1 MLSYI
6 LSSGFSHLV
15 HVDPRSRLVLESLE
29 SLGLD
34 VRHHS
39 SHWERLCVLREEVLG
54 WPYPPWP
61 STRHDFVL
69 YVLIAYCPSG
79 LLRTFLSRCRS
90 LQPRAGTN
98 PLVYAADLQKTEHA
112 MVLLACG
119 ADVNMRGLVVDD
131 TRHAS
136 PLEVAIDLS
145 EDVLV
150 GEILLRGCTV
160 SWEVISTAV
169 CMPWCST
176 QVLAKLVVTDE
187 FVDWAYD
194 IGDERLYWGVFNS
207 ARPSARDSKKADEA
221 HVTLARRLRQLGQDL
236 SADSW
241 FGEELIERALHAAH
255 ISMLEFLLPTDE
267 PPPGRFLIAAATGDT
282 SETVSVVRFLLDKGV
297 DVHAVSDESGDTALH
312 LAVMCSWEP
321 RRLELATMLM
331 DAGCSP
337 HACNS
342 QGETPL
348 IVAEKR
354 GYSSVAEILLSCNGP
369 LPSNVL
375 HLALHA
381 CLNPQV
387 IQSLIQSGANIHA
400 ISGSAGNTVLHLA
413 INEGGADRTRGAYGE
428 SECLDLVK
436 SFINAGYDPTI
447 CNSSGESALEAA
459 IKRRYTSVVDLLLSY
474 NVPLPANI
482 LLFRPQQRANLWTIL
497 ILVSKGAKVH
507 FTTPDGVTV
516 LYLSI
521 AEYTEGT
528 CLKLVKSLVNA
539 GCDPTIRNSGW
550 ESALEATIE
559 HRYPSVVDLL
569 LSYNAPLP
577 ANILLFGLQQRTTL
591 EIIRSLVSKGADV
604 HSTTP
609 NGDTVLHLSIA
620 EYSEGTCLDL
630 VKSLIHAGCNPT
642 ICNLGGESPLEAA
655 FKSRYP
661 SVVDHLLSYNFPLPA
676 NVLLFGLQHRT
687 TLEIIRFLISKG
699 AGVHSTTPN
708 GDTVLHL
715 SVDQYSE
722 ETCSDLVKCFVSAG
736 CNPAPRNLDGKSV
749 LEAAIKCRYTSVVD
763 LLLSYNAPLPANIL
777 LFGLQQCTTLEI
789 IRSLVSKGA
798 DMYSTTPNG
807 YTALHLTI
815 DRYSEGTCLDL
826 FDSLINAGLDPTI
839 RNSGGESPLEAAIKR
854 RYTLMV
860 DHLLLYNVP
869 LPANVVLFGL
879 QKCTTLKVIQSLV
892 SKGADVRSTTSD
904 GDTALHLSIMAAAEH
919 DANKVDLDLVEYLI
933 NAGCDPAV
941 RNLDGESVLEVAIEH
956 QYTEVVDLLLSYNA
970 PLPANILLFG
980 LQKWTTLEIIRS
992 LVSKGADVHST
1003 TPNGDTVLHLS
1014 IDQYDEG
1021 TCLDLVKSFINAG
1034 CSPAACNYD
1043 GKSALEVAI
1052 ECDYTSV
1059 VDILL
1064 SYNTPFPADILLS
1077 SRRRYTSLQMIQY
1090 LIVKGA
1096 DVHSTTS
1103 NEDTLLH
1110 VAVANYYSEG
1120 MCHDVVKS
1128 LINAGCNPAA
1138 CNSDG
1143 VSVLE
1148 AAVTGHCGY
1157 TSVVELLLLH
1167 NVPCSPGILSTAIR
1181 YCRSPPMIQ
1190 LLVRSITKANTTVS
1204 GSDWDT
1210 LIRLAREYYVEE
1222 TRQQVVDIL
1231 DAAREAC
1238 REPPGPTD
1246 DTPVHV
1252 AKRPRRE

>member
-609 NGDTVLHLSIA
+609 NGDTVLHLSI
-620 EYSEGTCLDL
+620 
-630 VKSLIHAGCNPT
+630 
-642 ICNLGGESPLEAA
+642 
-655 FKSRYP
+655 
-661 SVVDHLLSYNFPLPA
+661 
-676 NVLLFGLQHRT
+676 
-687 TLEIIRFLISKG
+687 
-699 AGVHSTTPN
+699 
-708 GDTVLHL
+708 
-715 SVDQYSE
+715 DQYSE

-807 YTALHLTI
+807 YTVLHLTI

-941 RNLDGESVLEVAIEH
+941 RNLDGESVLEAAIEH

-1148 AAVTGHCGY
+1148 AAITGHCGY

-1238 REPPGPTD
+1238 REPPSPTD